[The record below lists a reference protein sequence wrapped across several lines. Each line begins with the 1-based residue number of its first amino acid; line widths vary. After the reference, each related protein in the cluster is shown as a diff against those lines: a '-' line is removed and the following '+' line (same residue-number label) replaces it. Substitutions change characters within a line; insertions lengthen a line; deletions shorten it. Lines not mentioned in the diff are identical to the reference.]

1 MEYKSSF
8 ELRQHLLDPLGPS
21 SAKGRQRRVASCSD
35 QSLSIPLGSSNSET
49 TTTEADPDDPTALV
63 RELPAVDKLNALS
76 ASLKN
81 EEAVQNYVEARNLS
95 LEDAAKYIMAN
106 GSTGQKMSLFQR
118 LKETLVGLDM
128 TSISQLLMIVVDCMW
143 VQEPEL
149 QCFAPGALLEVLP
162 LLNNSVARE
171 LFMVT
176 STMLSV
182 KTAEI
187 RIAWNKLFLAF
198 IDYLNTKQLDND
210 VVPIALKKTEHAEPQ
225 DQRELSCDLIGAVCR
240 HLPRDIVE
248 RKLMSKVLTLCQ
260 DTNVGVRRHMCQQ
273 LGVVARSLGVEMA
286 KEKIAQELFELLNDE
301 DQSVSRAAFSCLVDL
316 VEFFGPAYRREHLY
330 PIIKAFISHPPAEVV
345 SLIVGEFGRF
355 LWEIKADIQTNED
368 VMLFANFYQNAV
380 LKGDEATR
388 YVSAYNL
395 PSVTASLPIAVFSTH
410 LAPCCEALAT
420 DFSADVRRS
429 IAAGLHEL
437 VSLLGNKAAVY
448 LRKPF
453 LDLLGDSQKSVLKA
467 LSVNTK
473 TLLDCFVQ
481 QLKSVE
487 RMAFFSSVEDV
498 LVQLIA
504 RAERDWRIMDY
515 ALNILSLYYK
525 ELQESALQDKFL
537 PLLLKYG
544 KNGAFCLKNRCAEL
558 CVKIVAGLSNVNS
571 KVQFFS
577 KLNNEY
583 AHSPICFVRKDYLR
597 FVRAACGLF
606 SRRFIRERMLEC
618 CFELQ
623 HDQMEVVR
631 LELAR
636 LLPLLRVVLET
647 LTTGSALEEYQDM
660 VGRLQM
666 DDSSEVRALAQGG
679 LEAIERREREMK
691 RDAGK
696 ARLEEENREDR
707 RREQA
712 EGQLL
717 DVAKEYDKAE
727 RRSKLRDL
735 LRTEREKEQTEA
747 VRKSVMGRRPLKTS
761 ASTQST
767 PLHGPRVLTKQH
779 LPTTGG
785 VTRPKR
791 TQQ

>member
-1 MEYKSSF
+1 MEYKSPF
-8 ELRQHLLDPLGPS
+8 ELRQQLLDTPSPS
-21 SAKGRQRRVASCSD
+21 SAKGRLRRKSGPPAVGATLPASNAA
-35 QSLSIPLGSSNSET
+35 SSEPIV
-49 TTTEADPDDPTALV
+49 EADPDDPTALV
-63 RELPAVDKLNALS
+63 RELPALDKLNALN

-95 LEDAAKYIMAN
+95 VEEAAKYIMAN

-128 TSISQLLMIVVDCMW
+128 TSVSQVLMTAVDCMW

-162 LLNNSVARE
+162 LLNNAVARE
-171 LFMVT
+171 LLMVT

-187 RIAWNKLFLAF
+187 RIAWNQLFLAF

-210 VVPIALKKTEHAEPQ
+210 VVPLALKKSEHVEPQ

-240 HLPRDIVE
+240 HLPRDTVE
-248 RKLMSKVLTLCQ
+248 RKLMNKVLALCQ

-273 LGVVARSLGVEMA
+273 LGIVARSLGVEKA
-286 KEKIAQELFELLNDE
+286 KEKIAMELFELLNDE

-330 PIIKAFISHPPAEVV
+330 PIIKGFISHPPEEVV

-368 VMLFANFYQNAV
+368 VMLFANFYQNST
-380 LKGDEATR
+380 LKGDDTTR
-388 YVSAYNL
+388 HVCAYNL
-395 PSVTASLPIAVFSTH
+395 PSVTASLPISVFPTN

-420 DFSADVRRS
+420 DSCEPVRRS

-437 VSLLGNKAAVY
+437 VSLLGDKAAVY

-453 LDLLGDSQKSVLKA
+453 LELLGDSQKSVLKA
-467 LSVNTK
+467 LSTHTNI
-473 TLLDCFVQ
+473 LLDCFVQ
-481 QLKSVE
+481 QLKPTDRV
-487 RMAFFSSVEDV
+487 AFFSSTEEI
-498 LVQLIA
+498 LLRLAA

-515 ALNILSLYYK
+515 VLKIVSSYYK
-525 ELQESALQDKFL
+525 ELQETTLHEKFL
-537 PLLLKYG
+537 PLLLKYERL
-544 KNGAFCLKNRCAEL
+544 GAFCLKERCADM
-558 CVKIVAGLSNVNS
+558 CIKIAASLSNVNN

-583 AHSPICFVRKDYLR
+583 AHSSSCLVRQSYLR
-597 FVRAACGLF
+597 FARATCEVF
-606 SRRFIRERMLEC
+606 SRRFVRERMLDC
-618 CFELQ
+618 CYELQ
-623 HDQMEVVR
+623 HDHMELVR

-636 LLPLLRVVLET
+636 ILPSLHRILGPVASGSVV
-647 LTTGSALEEYQDM
+647 EEYQDM
-660 VGRLQM
+660 VRRLQM
-666 DDSSEVRALAQGG
+666 DDSSEVRAVTRDS
-679 LEAIERREREMK
+679 LELMERRDRELK

-696 ARLEEENREDR
+696 VKIEEENREDR

-717 DVAKEYDKAE
+717 DVAKEFDKAE

-735 LRTEREKEQTEA
+735 LKTEREKEQAEA
-747 VRKSVMGRRPLKTS
+747 VRKAGVGRRPLKGATVHITS
-761 ASTQST
+761 PQVARSIPKAHS
-767 PLHGPRVLTKQH
+767 
-779 LPTTGG
+779 PTLAG
-785 VTRPKR
+785 VARHKRP
-791 TQQ
+791 QQ

>member
-1 MEYKSSF
+1 MEYKSLF
-8 ELRQHLLDPLGPS
+8 ELRQHLLDPLSPQSSKGKQQKRTLSIGSQGFSAPFGGPS
-21 SAKGRQRRVASCSD
+21 AEIA
-35 QSLSIPLGSSNSET
+35 
-49 TTTEADPDDPTALV
+49 TEQDADDPTALV
-63 RELPAVDKLNALS
+63 YEMPAMDKLDALS
-76 ASLKN
+76 ALLKN
-81 EEAVQNYVEARNLS
+81 EEAVQNYVETRNLS
-95 LEDAAKYIMAN
+95 FEDAAKYIMEK
-106 GSTGQKMSLFQR
+106 GSTGQKMSFFQR

-128 TSISQLLMIVVDCMW
+128 AAISRLLMIVVDSMW

-162 LLNNSVARE
+162 LLNNTVVRE
-171 LFMVT
+171 LLIVT
-176 STMLSV
+176 STMLGV

-198 IDYLNTKQLDND
+198 IDYLSAKQLDND
-210 VVPIALKKTEHAEPQ
+210 VVPIALRKTEHVEPQ

-240 HLPRDIVE
+240 YLPREIVE
-248 RKLMSKVLTLCQ
+248 RKLMNKVLALCQ

-273 LGVVARSLGVEMA
+273 LGVVARSLGVDMA

-316 VEFFGPAYRREHLY
+316 VEFFGSTYRRERLY
-330 PIIKAFISHPPAEVV
+330 PIIKSFISHPPEEVV

-355 LWEIKADIQTNED
+355 LWEIRADIQTNED
-368 VMLFANFYQNAV
+368 FMLFANFYQNSV
-380 LKGDEATR
+380 LKGDDATR
-388 YVSAYNL
+388 YVCAYNF

-420 DFSADVRRS
+420 DTSTDVRRS

-437 VSLLGNKAAVY
+437 VSLLGNRAALH

-453 LDLLGDSQKSVLKA
+453 LCLLGDSQKAVLKA
-467 LSVNTK
+467 LAKHTNV
-473 TLLDCFVQ
+473 LLDCFVQ
-481 QLKSVE
+481 QLKPLE
-487 RMAFFSSVEDV
+487 RVAFFSTVEDV

-504 RAERDWRIMDY
+504 RAERDWRIMEYVLD
-515 ALNILSLYYK
+515 ILSLYYK
-525 ELQESALQDKFL
+525 ELQESTLCDKFL
-537 PLLLKYG
+537 PLLLKHE
-544 KNGAFCLKNRCAEL
+544 KNGAFCLKNRCAEM
-558 CVKIVAGLSNVNS
+558 CVKIVAGLSNVNT

-583 AHSPICFVRKDYLR
+583 AHSPICFVRQDYLR

-618 CFELQ
+618 CLELQ
-623 HDQMEVVR
+623 RDQMELVR

-636 LLPLLRVVLET
+636 LLPLLRFVLDPASS
-647 LTTGSALEEYQDM
+647 GGAPDEYQDM

-666 DDSSEVRALAQGG
+666 DDSSEVRAVTQRG
-679 LEAIERREREMK
+679 LEAIERRERELL
-691 RDAGK
+691 RNAGRAK
-696 ARLEEENREDR
+696 LEEENREDK

-717 DVAKEYDKAE
+717 EVAKEYDKAE

-735 LRTEREKEQTEA
+735 LKTEREREQAEA
-747 VRKSVMGRRPLKTS
+747 VRKFTLGRRQARTTTSVQMTRQLPKT
-761 ASTQST
+761 
-767 PLHGPRVLTKQH
+767 H
-779 LPTTGG
+779 LQTVGG
-785 VTRPKR
+785 VSRVKKL
-791 TQQ
+791 